1 MQHKWIFFLL
11 HWSLLHGINE
21 AFSSISFQWF
31 QRWDWD
37 VELSQF
43 LEFQLLVHIAKMVIL
58 ITDLQV
64 IDCANSSPFILLII
78 KNIEY
83 NLQRKKGKSLK

>member
-1 MQHKWIFFLL
+1 M
-11 HWSLLHGINE
+11 HGINE

-43 LEFQLLVHIAKMVIL
+43 LELQLLVHIAKIVIL

-64 IDCANSSPFILLII
+64 IDCANSNPFILLII